1 MTRQLLAAVAFSAM
15 AASSGCSSISAAT
28 DYEFGTPITDQQ
40 LSGLAVGQSTPQD
53 VQNALGEPDKRG
65 HYDGRQ
71 FMSYHYIRSPSL
83 PFSKRKQYEQVVVF
97 EFSKAGTLQKTRK
110 KVIQDKD

>member
-1 MTRQLLAAVAFSAM
+1 MFRQLLAAVAFSAM
-15 AASSGCSSISAAT
+15 AASSGCNSISAAT

-40 LSGLAVGQSTPQD
+40 LASFAQGRSTPQD
-53 VQNALGEPDKRG
+53 IEQLLGEPDKRG

-97 EFSKAGTLQKTRK
+97 EFSKAGTLQKTHK
-110 KVIQDKD
+110 KVIQERD